1 MNCPH
6 KEIWEKKLKVSVIII
21 TTDRNNTFRKLS
33 IDRNLTKFCL
43 ISIYDEN
50 FLLKLLYRSL
60 FLFYLKKIGSLDILT
75 ENVW

>member
-1 MNCPH
+1 MG
-6 KEIWEKKLKVSVIII
+6 KKLKASVIII

-43 ISIYDEN
+43 ISMYDEN
-50 FLLKLLYRSL
+50 FLLKLLYRLL